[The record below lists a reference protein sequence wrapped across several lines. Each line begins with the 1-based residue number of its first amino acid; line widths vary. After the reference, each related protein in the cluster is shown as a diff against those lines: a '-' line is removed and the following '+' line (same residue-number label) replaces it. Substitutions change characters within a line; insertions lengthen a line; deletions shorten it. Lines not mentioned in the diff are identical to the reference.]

1 MKILFLALGILLG
14 SQQAEANNPKV
25 YDGKWVGKGIYLRNG
40 VQAFCP
46 TFEVVFKADGQELE
60 FTSGKRV
67 CESHSEVFDKVTIT
81 TKDGGVYWGK
91 SRIGSFD
98 GSLLGLE
105 FRMPEQGGGTRI
117 YRMSMRVEG
126 PNMTYEESR
135 RLLDQDKPVITFA
148 GVLERV
154 EE

>member
-1 MKILFLALGILLG
+1 MKYLVLAALLLA
-14 SQQAEANNPKV
+14 SPLAQAKVLKV
-25 YDGKWVGKGIYLRNG
+25 YNGKWVGKGIYLRNG
-40 VQAFCP
+40 IQAYCHN
-46 TFEVVFKADGQELE
+46 FEVVLKADKQEIE

-67 CESHSEVFDKVTIT
+67 CETHSEVFDKVTIT
-81 TKDGGVYWGK
+81 TKDGGVYWGNQK
-91 SRIGSFD
+91 IGSFD

-105 FRMPEQGGGTRI
+105 FKMPEPGGGTRH

-126 PNMTYEESR
+126 PHMTYEESR
-135 RLLDQDKPVITFA
+135 RMVGQEKPVITFA

>member
-1 MKILFLALGILLG
+1 MKFLILALGLILG
-14 SQQAEANNPKV
+14 SHQAEAKNPKV
-25 YDGKWVGKGIYLRNG
+25 YNGKWVGKGIYLRNG
-40 VQAFCP
+40 VQAYCP
-46 TFEVVFKADGQELE
+46 NFELVFKADGQALE
-60 FTSGKRV
+60 FSSGKRV

-81 TKDGGVYWGK
+81 TKNGGVYWGDSK
-91 SRIGSFD
+91 IGAFD

-126 PNMTYEESR
+126 PNMIYEESR
-135 RLLDQDKPVITFA
+135 RLAGQDKPVITFA
-148 GVLERV
+148 GVLER